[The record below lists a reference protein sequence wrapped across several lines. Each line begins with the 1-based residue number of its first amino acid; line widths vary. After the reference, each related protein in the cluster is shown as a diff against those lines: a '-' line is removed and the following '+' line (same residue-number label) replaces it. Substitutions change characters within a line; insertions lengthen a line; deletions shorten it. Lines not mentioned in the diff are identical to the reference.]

1 MNDSVAYIRS
11 IAEMR
16 GRNIEFAEAAV
27 VEAASIT
34 ATEALK
40 RGVIDLIADDL
51 PALMTSLDGREV
63 KLPTGVRVL
72 HTKGIL
78 LQRVE
83 MDWRAELLSVLTNP
97 MVAYG
102 LLLIGLYGLMFEG
115 YNPGAVLPGVVGG
128 VCLLLGLYALQVLSV
143 NFAGL
148 ALVLL
153 GVGMMIAEF
162 FVPSFGALGF
172 GGLAAFVIGSI
183 VLMDTDT
190 AGMEVS
196 RGLIGGVATAGG
208 TLMLGTIWL
217 AMRARRRPVSTG
229 REQLVGD
236 TAEAVGAFNGKGQVR
251 IYGELWNAVSTEP
264 VAAGQQLR
272 VDRVQGLTLFVSP
285 IA

>member
-1 MNDSVAYIRS
+1 
-11 IAEMR
+11 
-16 GRNIEFAEAAV
+16 
-27 VEAASIT
+27 
-34 ATEALK
+34 
-40 RGVIDLIADDL
+40 
-51 PALMTSLDGREV
+51 
-63 KLPTGVRVL
+63 
-72 HTKGIL
+72 
-78 LQRVE
+78 
-83 MDWRAELLSVLTNP
+83 
-97 MVAYG
+97 
-102 LLLIGLYGLMFEG
+102 MFEG

-196 RGLIGGVATAGG
+196 RGLIGGIATVAG

-217 AMRARRRPVSTG
+217 AMRARRRPVATG

-236 TAEAVGAFNGKGQVR
+236 TAEAVSAFSDKGQVR
-251 IYGELWNAVSTEP
+251 IYGELWNAVSAVP
-264 VAAGQQLR
+264 VAEGQQLR
-272 VDRVQGLTLFVSP
+272 VDRVHGLTLFVSP
-285 IA
+285 IE